1 MDNVVVVVMRPL
13 PCHSPPFRTRSPS
26 FQKGGGSDVPYAQV
40 QRAGMA
46 WAHASDTTVSNLVCW
61 PLPVNVCDRLGEVM
75 TNSLYLSKIDEYTN
89 QVAFSEV
96 PEEVNLEI
104 ANPNGESLQISAS
117 LPKQGMNLVADNTV
131 LELKV

>member
-1 MDNVVVVVMRPL
+1 
-13 PCHSPPFRTRSPS
+13 
-26 FQKGGGSDVPYAQV
+26 
-40 QRAGMA
+40 
-46 WAHASDTTVSNLVCW
+46 
-61 PLPVNVCDRLGEVM
+61 M
-75 TNSLYLSKIDEYTN
+75 TNSLYLSKIDEYNN

-117 LPKQGMNLVADNTV
+117 LPKQGMNLIADNTV